1 MAKKKPPVIKTNVAL
16 EALTIEYLPVES
28 IQPNEYNPN
37 RMSEKDFELL
47 LRSMRED
54 GFTQPIIVHR
64 TTRKIVDGEHRW
76 RAAQAIGLKMI
87 PVVRVPMEAAQAR
100 IATLRH
106 NRARGTEDIELATEV
121 LRDLER
127 LGALDWAA
135 DSLDL
140 SDAELQRLLED
151 IPAPE
156 ALAKEQFS
164 EAWVPGSVQGEADT
178 DGRMV
183 TSTPMGIDQS
193 RLQERRLQDAKTA
206 EEREAAIRDTKVF
219 RLTLIFSGEEG
230 ETVRMGLGPQP
241 AVTVLEFCKQKLGR

>member
-1 MAKKKPPVIKTNVAL
+1 M
-16 EALTIEYLPVES
+16 
-28 IQPNEYNPN
+28 QPNSYNPN
-37 RMSEKDFELL
+37 RQNEHEFKLL
-47 LRSMRED
+47 CSSMQED
-54 GFTQPIIVHR
+54 GFTQPIIVASDG
-64 TTRKIVDGEHRW
+64 TIVDGEHRW
-76 RAAQAIGLKMI
+76 R
-87 PVVRVPMEAAQAR
+87 AAQAR

-106 NRARGTEDIELATEV
+106 NRARGSEDIELATEV